1 MSKIIEINNIS
12 KQYFIKNNFFSTNK
26 KNIVK
31 AINNISFDVH
41 ENQTIGLIGLNG
53 AGKSTLIKIILGILK
68 VDEGE
73 IKVFDN
79 DPIKNRIKNLFDIGV
94 IFGQKTQLRW
104 DLSPLDSYKLNKELY
119 NIDNTLFN
127 ENLKKYSDI
136 LDLHEFIN
144 RPVRTLSLG
153 QKMRADLMSALLHKP
168 KLLILD
174 EPTIGVDIFSKR
186 KIIDLI
192 KDLKK
197 STTII
202 FTSHNLNEVYE
213 IADKILILDKGNL
226 VVNENKE
233 NLLKETDYLSLN
245 LFLNDNLVYDYNK
258 FKNIEVI
265 KNNEYEYIFKFIPKN
280 KLKNFID
287 FLYSSNKVNFFEI
300 KENNLEKI
308 LKDITNEEI

>member
-12 KQYFIKNNFFSTNK
+12 KQYFIKNNFFSINK

-119 NIDNTLFN
+119 NIDNTIFN

-233 NLLKETDYLSLN
+233 NLLKESDYLSLN

-280 KLKNFID
+280 QLKNFID

>member
-119 NIDNTLFN
+119 NIDNTIFN

-280 KLKNFID
+280 QLKNFID

-308 LKDITNEEI
+308 LKDITNEKI

>member
-12 KQYFIKNNFFSTNK
+12 KQYFIKNNFFSINK

-31 AINNISFDVH
+31 AINNVSFNVH

-119 NIDNTLFN
+119 NIDNTIFN

-280 KLKNFID
+280 QLKNFID

>member
-12 KQYFIKNNFFSTNK
+12 KQYFIKNNFFSINK

-119 NIDNTLFN
+119 NIDNTIFN

-280 KLKNFID
+280 QLKNFID

>member
-12 KQYFIKNNFFSTNK
+12 KQYFIKNNFFSTNT

-31 AINNISFDVH
+31 AINNVSFDVH

-79 DPIKNRIKNLFDIGV
+79 DPIKNRIKNLFNIGV

-119 NIDNTLFN
+119 NIDNTIFN

-280 KLKNFID
+280 QLKNFID

>member
-12 KQYFIKNNFFSTNK
+12 KQYFIKNNFFSINK

-31 AINNISFDVH
+31 AINNVSFDVH

-119 NIDNTLFN
+119 NIDNTIFN

-213 IADKILILDKGNL
+213 ISDKILILDKGNL

-280 KLKNFID
+280 QLKNFID

>member
-12 KQYFIKNNFFSTNK
+12 KQYFIKNNFFSINK

-31 AINNISFDVH
+31 AINNVSFDVH
-41 ENQTIGLIGLNG
+41 ENQTIGLIVLNG

-119 NIDNTLFN
+119 NIDNTIFN

-280 KLKNFID
+280 QLKNFID

>member
-12 KQYFIKNNFFSTNK
+12 KQYFIKNNFFSINK

-31 AINNISFDVH
+31 AINNVSFDVH

-119 NIDNTLFN
+119 NIDNTIFN

-280 KLKNFID
+280 QLKNFID

-308 LKDITNEEI
+308 LKDIINEEI

>member
-12 KQYFIKNNFFSTNK
+12 KQYFIKNNFFSTNT

-31 AINNISFDVH
+31 AINNVSFDVH

-53 AGKSTLIKIILGILK
+53 AEKSTLIKIILGILK

-79 DPIKNRIKNLFDIGV
+79 DPIKNRIKNLFNIGV

-119 NIDNTLFN
+119 NIDNTIFN

-280 KLKNFID
+280 QLKNFID

>member
-94 IFGQKTQLRW
+94 IFGQKTQLRC

-119 NIDNTLFN
+119 NIDNTIFN

-280 KLKNFID
+280 QLKNFID

>member
-31 AINNISFDVH
+31 AINNVSFDVH

-79 DPIKNRIKNLFDIGV
+79 NPIKNRIKNLFDIGV

-119 NIDNTLFN
+119 NIDNTIFN

-280 KLKNFID
+280 QLKNFID

>member
-12 KQYFIKNNFFSTNK
+12 KQYFIKNNFFSINK

-31 AINNISFDVH
+31 AINNVSFDVH
-41 ENQTIGLIGLNG
+41 ENQTIGLNG

-119 NIDNTLFN
+119 NIDNTIFN

-280 KLKNFID
+280 QLKNFID

>member
-119 NIDNTLFN
+119 NIDNTIFN

-258 FKNIEVI
+258 FKNIKVI

-280 KLKNFID
+280 QLKNFID

>member
-119 NIDNTLFN
+119 NIGNTIFN

-280 KLKNFID
+280 QLKNFID

>member
-31 AINNISFDVH
+31 AINNVSFDVH

-280 KLKNFID
+280 QLKNFID

>member
-12 KQYFIKNNFFSTNK
+12 KQYFIKNNFFSINK

-31 AINNISFDVH
+31 AINNVSFDVH

-119 NIDNTLFN
+119 NIDNTIFN

-280 KLKNFID
+280 QLKNFID

>member
-31 AINNISFDVH
+31 AINNVSFDVH

-119 NIDNTLFN
+119 NIDNTIFN

-280 KLKNFID
+280 QLKNFID

>member
-119 NIDNTLFN
+119 NIDNTIFN

-280 KLKNFID
+280 QFKNFID

>member
-119 NIDNTLFN
+119 NIDNTIFN

-280 KLKNFID
+280 QLKNFID
-287 FLYSSNKVNFFEI
+287 FLSSSNKVNFFEV

-308 LKDITNEEI
+308 LKDITSEEI

>member
-119 NIDNTLFN
+119 NIDNTIFN

-280 KLKNFID
+280 QLKNFID

>member
-280 KLKNFID
+280 QLKNFID

>member
-31 AINNISFDVH
+31 AINNVSFDVH

-119 NIDNTLFN
+119 NIDNTIFN

-226 VVNENKE
+226 IVNENKE

-258 FKNIEVI
+258 FKNIEVT

-280 KLKNFID
+280 QLKNFID

>member
-68 VDEGE
+68 VEEGE

-280 KLKNFID
+280 QLKNFID

>member
-119 NIDNTLFN
+119 NIDNTIFN

-233 NLLKETDYLSLN
+233 NLFKETDYLSLN

-280 KLKNFID
+280 QLKNFID

>member
-119 NIDNTLFN
+119 NIDNTIFN

-265 KNNEYEYIFKFIPKN
+265 KNNEYEYLFKFIPKN
-280 KLKNFID
+280 QLKNFID